1 MSRERVFVTRL
12 IPEAGLEPLRAAC
25 DVDVWEEPLPPPHEL
40 LIERARGCVGLLTLL
55 CDRVDAEL
63 LDACPDLRVV
73 SNLAVGHDN
82 VDVAAC
88 VARGIAVGNTPGVL
102 TEATADLAFA
112 LLIAAARHVTD
123 AQDSAK
129 RGEWRTWEP
138 RGFVGRDLK
147 HATLGVVGMGRIGQA
162 LARRCFGGWGMEVLY
177 CDPQARTGIEREL
190 HAERVS
196 LDQLL
201 ARSDFVSLHAPLTP
215 ETELLIDANALA
227 QMKPTAILVNT
238 ARGGLVDQDAL
249 FDALTEGRLYAAGLD
264 VTDPEPM
271 VPEDPLL
278 HHPRCV
284 VTPHVGSATS
294 QARDAMAQIAAEN
307 LLRGIEGR
315 PLLHPVGRHA
325 GSA

>member
-12 IPEAGLEPLRAAC
+12 IPEAGLERLRDAC
-25 DVDVWEEPLPPPHEL
+25 EVDVWGDPLPPPHETL
-40 LIERARGCVGLLTLL
+40 VERSRGCVGLLTLL
-55 CDRVDAEL
+55 TDRVDAEL

-73 SNLAVGHDN
+73 SNFAVGHDN

-88 VARGIAVGNTPGVL
+88 AARGVAVGNTPGVL

-112 LLIAAARHVTD
+112 LLIAAARHLTEARD
-123 AQDSAK
+123 AVR
-129 RGEWRTWEP
+129 RGAWRTWEP
-138 RGFVGRDLK
+138 RGHVGRDLR

-162 LARRCFGGWGMEVLY
+162 LARRCFGGWGMEILY
-177 CDPQARTGIEREL
+177 TDPRPRGDVEREL
-190 HAERVS
+190 HAERLP

-201 ARSDFVSLHAPLTP
+201 ARSDFVSLHAPLTA
-215 ETELLIDANALA
+215 ETELLIDAEALA
-227 QMKPTAILVNT
+227 LMKPTAILVNT

-284 VTPHVGSATS
+284 VTPHVGSATAR
-294 QARDAMAQIAAEN
+294 ARDAMAEIAAEN

-315 PLLHPVGRHA
+315 PLLHPVGRHT
-325 GSA
+325 SAS